1 MKKLIWILFAVI
13 MLLSACA
20 KPPLYQNTV
29 DFYYCVSELQYS
41 AQSSSIAS
49 ESRECQHLNTN
60 EDIIRLYLLGPQN
73 SSLRS
78 PFPNDI
84 QLLSMHQNEST
95 IYLLLSTEFS
105 NLNNLELTLS
115 SSCLALTVLQL
126 TGAEKV
132 CISAQGALLN
142 GQQAITMTRESLL
155 LSDTTMNNE

>member
-1 MKKLIWILFAVI
+1 M
-13 MLLSACA
+13 S
-20 KPPLYQNTV
+20 
-29 DFYYCVSELQYS
+29 VS
-41 AQSSSIAS
+41 
-49 ESRECQHLNTN
+49 
-60 EDIIRLYLLGPQN
+60 
-73 SSLRS
+73 
-78 PFPNDI
+78 F
-84 QLLSMHQNEST
+84 
-95 IYLLLSTEFS
+95 LSTEFS